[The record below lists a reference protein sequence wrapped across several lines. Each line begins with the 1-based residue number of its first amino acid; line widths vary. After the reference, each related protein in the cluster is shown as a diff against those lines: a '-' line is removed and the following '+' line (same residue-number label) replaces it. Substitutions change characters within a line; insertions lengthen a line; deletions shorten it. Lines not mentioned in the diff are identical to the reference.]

1 MRRGLAQTTP
11 LVRLRI
17 PGDHPAAR
25 EEIAEGKPVE
35 RHIGMVGLGR
45 MGGNMARRIAR
56 AGLDVTAWDR
66 AAGAR
71 AGLSGEA
78 GVKIVETLE
87 ALAQALPAPRVV
99 WLMLPAGAP
108 TEQTLTE
115 LRGLLDSGDV
125 VVDGANAWYRDS
137 IRRAEELAPLG
148 LQYVDAGVSG
158 GVWGLVN
165 GYGLMVGGPAEAVQR
180 AEPFLR
186 ALAPAPDQGWLHCG
200 PSGAGHF
207 TKMVHNGIEYG
218 LMQAYAEGFAL
229 LRARPDLELDVA
241 KIAESWRHGTVIRS
255 WLLDLTAE
263 FLAEDSKLESIA
275 PVVADSG
282 EGRWTAIESV
292 ELGVPTPVMTLALMQ
307 RFASQGRGD
316 YADRILARLRQSFGG
331 HAITRNSSGG

>member
-1 MRRGLAQTTP
+1 
-11 LVRLRI
+11 
-17 PGDHPAAR
+17 
-25 EEIAEGKPVE
+25 VE
-35 RHIGMVGLGR
+35 QRIGMIGLGR

-56 AGLDVTAWDR
+56 AGLAVTAWDR

-71 AGLSGEA
+71 AGIAAEP
-78 GVKIVETLE
+78 GVSVVDTLE
-87 ALAQALPAPRVV
+87 ALAQSLPAPRVV

-108 TEQTLTE
+108 TEQTLEE
-115 LRGLLDSGDV
+115 LRGLLAPGDAV
-125 VVDGANAWYRDS
+125 IDGANAWYRDS
-137 IRRAEELAPLG
+137 MRRAEAMASLG

-165 GYGLMVGGPAEAVQR
+165 GYGLMVGGSAEAVQR
-180 AEPFLR
+180 VERFLR
-186 ALAPAPDQGWLHCG
+186 ALAPASDQGWLHCG

-229 LRARPDLELDVA
+229 LRARKDLELDVA

-263 FLAEDSKLESIA
+263 FLAEDASLESIA

-282 EGRWTAIESV
+282 EGRWSAIESV

-316 YADRILARLRQSFGG
+316 YADRILARMRQSFGG
-331 HAITRNSSGG
+331 HAVTRNSSGG

>member
-1 MRRGLAQTTP
+1 
-11 LVRLRI
+11 
-17 PGDHPAAR
+17 
-25 EEIAEGKPVE
+25 
-35 RHIGMVGLGR
+35 MVGLGR

-56 AGLDVTAWDR
+56 AGYEVIGWDR

-71 AGLSGEA
+71 AGLGGEPRV
-78 GVKIVETLE
+78 GVVDTLE
-87 ALAQALPAPRVV
+87 GLVQALPTPRVL

-108 TEQTLTE
+108 TEQSLNE
-115 LRGLLDSGDV
+115 LRALLQSGDV

-137 IRRAEELAPLG
+137 MRRAGELAPLG
-148 LQYVDAGVSG
+148 VQYVDAGVSG

-165 GYGLMVGGPAEAVQR
+165 GYGLMVGGNVEAVQR
-180 AEPFLR
+180 VEPFLR
-186 ALAPAPDQGWLHCG
+186 ALAPSPDQGWLHCG

-229 LRARPDLELDVA
+229 LRARPDLQLDVA

-263 FLAEDSKLESIA
+263 FLAEDAKLDSIA

-282 EGRWTAIESV
+282 EGRWTAIESI

-307 RFASQGRGD
+307 RFASQRRGD
-316 YADRILARLRQSFGG
+316 YADRILARMRQSFGG
-331 HAITRNSSGG
+331 HAVTRNSSGG

>member
-1 MRRGLAQTTP
+1 MP
-11 LVRLRI
+11 
-17 PGDHPAAR
+17 
-25 EEIAEGKPVE
+25 EK
-35 RHIGMVGLGR
+35 IGMIGLGR

-56 AGLDVTAWDR
+56 AGLEVVAWDR

-71 AGLSGEA
+71 SAIAAEPRVSVVDTLAALVGGLA
-78 GVKIVETLE
+78 
-87 ALAQALPAPRVV
+87 APRVV

-108 TEQTLTE
+108 TEETLNE
-115 LRGLLDSGDV
+115 LRGLLAPGDV
-125 VVDGANAWYRDS
+125 IVDGANAWYRDS
-137 IRRAEELAPLG
+137 MRRARDLEAQG

-158 GVWGLVN
+158 GVWGIVS
-165 GYGLMVGGPAEAVQR
+165 GYGLMVGGTVEAVAR
-180 AEPFLR
+180 VEPFLR
-186 ALAPAPDQGWLHCG
+186 ALAPAREAGWLRCG

-229 LRARPDLELDVA
+229 MRARPDLELDVA
-241 KIAESWRHGTVIRS
+241 AIAESWRHGTVIRS

-263 FLAEDSKLESIA
+263 FLAEDADLEAIA

-282 EGRWTAIESV
+282 EGRWTAIEAV

-316 YADRILARLRQSFGG
+316 YADRLLARMRQSFGG
-331 HAITRNSSGG
+331 HAVTRSNSGG

>member
-1 MRRGLAQTTP
+1 MEQR
-11 LVRLRI
+11 
-17 PGDHPAAR
+17 
-25 EEIAEGKPVE
+25 
-35 RHIGMVGLGR
+35 IGMVGLGR

-56 AGLDVTAWDR
+56 AGLDVTAWDG

-71 AGLSGEA
+71 AGLAAEPRVA
-78 GVKIVETLE
+78 VVETLE
-87 ALAQALPAPRVV
+87 ALVQALPAPRVV

-108 TEQTLTE
+108 TEQTVGE
-115 LRGLLDSGDV
+115 LRGLLAPGDL

-137 IRRAEELAPLG
+137 MRRAAELAPLG

-165 GYGLMVGGPAEAVQR
+165 GYGLMVGGPPEAVKR
-180 AEPFLR
+180 VEPFLQ
-186 ALAPAPDQGWLHCG
+186 ALAPAPDRGWLHCG

-218 LMQAYAEGFAL
+218 LMQAYAEGLAL
-229 LRARPDLELDVA
+229 LRARPELELDVA

-255 WLLDLTAE
+255 WLLDLAAE
-263 FLAEDSKLESIA
+263 FLAEDPNLDAIA

-316 YADRILARLRQSFGG
+316 YADRVLARMRQSFGG
-331 HAITRNSSGG
+331 HAVTRSNSGG